1 MAASVAAAQQLGVGK
16 ETVRRWVVQAQIDNR
31 DRPANPAPS
40 QRTDVLLSHSPSTI
54 RFERT
59 SLASE
64 TQGSPAE

>member
-1 MAASVAAAQQLGVGK
+1 MAASAAATWLLCVGK
-16 ETVRRWVVQAQIDNR
+16 GTIQRWVVQAQIDNR
-31 DRPANPAPS
+31 DQPANPAPS
-40 QRTDVLLSHSPSTI
+40 QRTDVLLSHSPNTI